1 LLPDVLETLP
11 ADDKR
16 DLLAI
21 LALVC
26 AADGELVREEM
37 AALEGKM
44 GQALMHPEVRREI
57 RQMLRQPPDFDRL
70 VEGMNEKTLKLA
82 LRDAVLIAASDGGY
96 HDSELKIIKK
106 LAAHSGADSGTVE
119 RLFEWV
125 EEYWVLLAKGREIV
139 GISLPGDAEILKN
152 A

>member
-11 ADDKR
+11 TEDRR

-21 LALVC
+21 LTLVC

-44 GQALMHPEVRREI
+44 GQALLHPEVRREI
-57 RQMLRQPPDFDRL
+57 RQMLRQPPDFDELIR
-70 VEGMNEKTLKLA
+70 GMNEKTLKLA

-96 HDSELKIIKK
+96 HDSELKIVKK
-106 LAAHSGADSGTVE
+106 LAKHSGVDSDTVE
-119 RLFEWV
+119 RLLKWV
-125 EEYWVLLAKGREIV
+125 EEYWAVVAKGRAIV
-139 GISLPGDAEILKN
+139 GIGLPGDAEILKD

>member
-1 LLPDVLETLP
+1 MLPDVLETLP
-11 ADDKR
+11 AEDRR

-21 LALVC
+21 LTLVC

-44 GQALMHPEVRREI
+44 GQALLHPEVRREI
-57 RQMLRQPPDFDRL
+57 RQMLRQPPDFDGL

-96 HDSELKIIKK
+96 HDSELKIIQK
-106 LAAHSGADSGTVE
+106 LAANSGVDSDTVE
-119 RLFEWV
+119 RLLKWV
-125 EEYWVLLAKGREIV
+125 EEYWVLLAKGRMIV
-139 GISLPGDAEILKN
+139 GIDLPGDAEILKN